1 MEQLLLDLAGQLPFL
16 NLSLN
21 DERIIEQSRQ
31 VYLLQRQLQEMERD
45 IDNTIIVSE
54 YDSDSPKE
62 LIKVRNP
69 LDETGKQ
76 IIRKK
81 RAAMRRKEKREFMK
95 CIADSH

>member
-62 LIKVRNP
+62 LIKV
-69 LDETGKQ
+69 
-76 IIRKK
+76 
-81 RAAMRRKEKREFMK
+81 
-95 CIADSH
+95 